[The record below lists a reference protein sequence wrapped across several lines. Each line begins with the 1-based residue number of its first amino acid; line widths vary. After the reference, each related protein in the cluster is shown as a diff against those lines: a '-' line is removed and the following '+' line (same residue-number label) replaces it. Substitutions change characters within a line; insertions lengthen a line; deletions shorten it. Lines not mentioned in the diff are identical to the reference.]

1 MRCTDVSR
9 LFDTI
14 WFIVTVKSF
23 NCKISNAL
31 ELSSHRIRNWW
42 NGTHTHSSTISNW
55 LICTIQAST
64 VPTIYNTINAFLCC
78 NCYDMLSLQPNMC
91 VLRFQLHMLG
101 SSDTLK
107 LAFKMLYHC
116 MAFRHH
122 LAFACDAT
130 DEGMMMHKIPT

>member
-1 MRCTDVSR
+1 MYNS
-9 LFDTI
+9 
-14 WFIVTVKSF
+14 SF
-23 NCKISNAL
+23 
-31 ELSSHRIRNWW
+31 
-42 NGTHTHSSTISNW
+42 
-55 LICTIQAST
+55 T

-78 NCYDMLSLQPNMC
+78 NCYDMPSLQPNMC

-122 LAFACDAT
+122 LEFACDAT
-130 DEGMMMHKIPT
+130 DEGMMMHKYQCIYGNNGKTY